1 VIVHPGA
8 ARAEQ
13 SRARYPDDE
22 GFVERD
28 GVRVFY
34 EVYGDAATTFLLFPT
49 SPISHSRLWKAQI
62 PYLSR
67 HFRVVTFDPR
77 GNGKSGRPDVPE
89 AYSYWEVVEDGRAV
103 LEATGTETALL
114 AGLCDGGGY
123 ALMLAATQPAT
134 ALGVFAIA
142 PALPRLTSS
151 HPNYRRYPFR
161 EPLDTDEG
169 WAKYNVHY
177 WRRDYPG
184 FLEFFFS
191 QQIPEPHST
200 KQIEDCV
207 RWGLDGGVEALVL
220 ADVEAP
226 LPFATEEEARA
237 LCRRVRCPVLVVH
250 GDLDNCQTRERA
262 ATVAELTGGTLVAL
276 EGVGH
281 LPQARHPVK
290 VNALMREFAES
301 LERRTM

>member
-1 VIVHPGA
+1 VIVTE
-8 ARAEQ
+8 RTREQ
-13 SRARYPDDE
+13 TRARYPDDE

-34 EVYGDAATTFLLFPT
+34 EVYGDAPMTLLLFPT

-67 HFRVVTFDPR
+67 RFRVLTFDPR
-77 GNGKSGRPDVPE
+77 GNGRSDRPTTPA
-89 AYSYWEVVEDGRAV
+89 AYSYWELVEDGRAI

-123 ALMLAATQPAT
+123 ALMLAASQPAT

-142 PALPRLTSS
+142 PCVPHLRPS
-151 HPNYRRYPFR
+151 HANYLRYSAT

-169 WAKYNVHY
+169 WAKCNVHY
-177 WRRDYPG
+177 WHRDYRG

-191 QQIPEPHST
+191 QQLPEPHST

-207 RWGLDGGVEALVL
+207 QWGLDGSAEALVL
-220 ADVEAP
+220 ADEEAP
-226 LPFATEEEARA
+226 PPFENEEEARA

-250 GDLDNCQTRERA
+250 GDLDGCQSRERA
-262 ATVAELTGGTLVAL
+262 AAVAELTGGTLVAL
-276 EGVGH
+276 EGAGH

-290 VNALMREFAES
+290 VNELMGEFAES
-301 LERRTM
+301 LARRAM

>member
-1 VIVHPGA
+1 VIVA
-8 ARAEQ
+8 ATAREQ
-13 SRARYPDDE
+13 TRARYPEDE
-22 GFVERD
+22 GYVERD

-34 EVYGDAATTFLLFPT
+34 EVYGDAPTTFLLFPT

-62 PYLSR
+62 PFLSR

-77 GNGKSGRPDVPE
+77 GNGMSDRPGTPE
-89 AYSYWEVVEDGRAV
+89 AYSYWEAVEDGRAV

-123 ALMLAATQPAT
+123 AVMLAAARPAI

-142 PALPRLTSS
+142 PSVPRLPSPP
-151 HPNYRRYPFR
+151 PNYRRYPSL

-169 WAKYNVHY
+169 WAKWNVHY
-177 WRRDYPG
+177 WRRDFRS

-191 QQIPEPHST
+191 QQIPEPYST

-207 RWGLDGGVEALVL
+207 QWGLDGGVETLVL
-220 ADVEAP
+220 ADMEAP
-226 LPFATEEEARA
+226 APFASEEEARA

-250 GDLDNCQTRERA
+250 GDLDGCQTRERA
-262 ATVAELTGGTLVAL
+262 VAVADLTGGTLVAL

-281 LPQARHPVK
+281 LPHARHPVK
-290 VNALMREFAES
+290 VNELMREFAES
-301 LERRTM
+301 LERRTI